1 MKEKRKRMRP
11 LNVQYRAYTKYIR
24 VTQCVAACIKEE
36 ERKRR
41 EKGKNDQDERAEEE
55 RNRRWQISPIIT
67 IPRVRSCN
75 AIRRRREDIAVQ

>member
-1 MKEKRKRMRP
+1 MYKGRGKEKKGKR
-11 LNVQYRAYTKYIR
+11 
-24 VTQCVAACIKEE
+24 
-36 ERKRR
+36 
-41 EKGKNDQDERAEEE
+41 KNDQDERAEEE